1 MDTEVS
7 VTIIVVVI
15 WHVDVRDIYASVV
28 GTISVVLAAAAAA
41 AVAAAVGA
49 ADVCSVRES

>member
-49 ADVCSVRES
+49 ADV